1 MIDYSGQA
9 HYLVAVDCIVFGFD
23 GEHLKILLVK
33 RGLEPEKDKWSLI
46 GGFLGPAESPDDAA
60 NRVLKKNTGLEGI
73 YLEQLQVYGDPIR
86 DPIERTLSVG
96 YFALIDIN
104 KYKTQI
110 NDDFHAEWFLI
121 TDWPKLIFDHDQ
133 MVIDA
138 RKKLRYKA
146 ALHPILFEMLPKKF
160 TIPQLQT
167 LFEEVNDTKID
178 TRNFSRKIASTGLL
192 VKLEEKDK
200 SGSKK
205 GAYYFKLDKKKYQAN
220 IQEFLNLL
228 PSVKLTEQ
236 P

>member
-1 MIDYSGQA
+1 MRGYSGQP

-46 GGFLGPAESPDDAA
+46 GGFVAEDESPDDAA
-60 NRVLKKNTGLEGI
+60 NRILKKNTGLEGI
-73 YLEQLQVYGDPIR
+73 YLEQLQIYGEPKR

-104 KYKTQI
+104 KYQTQI

-121 TDWPKLIFDHDQ
+121 NDRPKLIFDHDK

-160 TIPQLQT
+160 TIPQLQI

-178 TRNFSRKIASTGLL
+178 TRNFSRKISSTGLL
-192 VKLEEKDK
+192 IKLEEKDK

-205 GAYYFKLDKKKYQAN
+205 GAFYFKLDKKKYAANFQA
-220 IQEFLNLL
+220 FLNLIPNL
-228 PSVKLTEQ
+228 KSI
-236 P
+236 